1 MASQV
6 LSGTGN
12 VTYTNNTGQNVRV
25 VINFM
30 SSVSSM
36 SWAGV
41 THTNTATSAAAAPT
55 IGRNLAFN
63 VGTSSNIGHS
73 ANNMVVPGGFEAFEF
88 SYPTEIMISAGQ
100 TFSAVLGGVYNI
112 VVIPEAG

>member
-1 MASQV
+1 MAAQV

-12 VTYTNNTGQNVRV
+12 VSYTNNTGQNVRV

-30 SSVSSM
+30 SSVISM

-41 THTNTATSAAAAPT
+41 THTSSVNATTAPT

-63 VGTSSNIGHS
+63 AGGSGVGIS
-73 ANNMVVPGGFEAFEF
+73 ANNMIVPSGGYEATEF

-100 TFSAVLGGVYNI
+100 TFSASLTGVYNI